1 MNRFSTEHFIT
12 NVFPLG
18 GKKRRVLYFLKTFF
32 LNYLPEIFIS
42 LDRRDYLII
51 IHLDASTEVS
61 INNNLF
67 L

>member
-1 MNRFSTEHFIT
+1 MNRFSTKHFIT

-42 LDRRDYLII
+42 LDRRDYLID
-51 IHLDASTEVS
+51 LPMEAQR
-61 INNNLF
+61 N
-67 L
+67 